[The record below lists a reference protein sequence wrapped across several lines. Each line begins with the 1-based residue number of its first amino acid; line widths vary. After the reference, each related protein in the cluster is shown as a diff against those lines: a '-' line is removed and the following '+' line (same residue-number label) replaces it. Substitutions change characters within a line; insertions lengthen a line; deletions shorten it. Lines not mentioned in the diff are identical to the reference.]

1 MYNLFNVDSTQP
13 KAYPLNIQLEY
24 KIFEAVLTPDLLHGV
39 LYLLPIFYQ
48 GKLFIRYICSGSYTG
63 LLQQIITL
71 LQKEYNVM
79 DKDTYPWEVY
89 TQKDIQMNS
98 SKIGTP
104 HHHPT
109 TYNREVGSQN
119 TTKSNKNSVFS
130 LLNRCK
136 PSLEESYSIL
146 FIHKMQAHPT
156 NPTHRQVIPNII
168 LPWGGT
174 SPHMGAGT
182 SPFFFGPR
190 LISYASFTVPTTI
203 LHASNTLS
211 SPTMPIHMPLQYS
224 STHTSTHAS
233 KTLPPPYRCPRMPAL
248 LFHVRFCTCLHST
261 CLHICI

>member
-1 MYNLFNVDSTQP
+1 MYQHLNKISFLSATVNTILDQLYQCSEEGVELVLDMEEGIYNLFNVNSTQP

-24 KIFEAVLTPDLLHGV
+24 KIFEAVSTPDLLHGV

-63 LLQQIITL
+63 LLPQMITL

-109 TYNREVGSQN
+109 TYNRKVGSQN
-119 TTKSNKNSVFS
+119 TAKSNKNSVFS

-156 NPTHRQVIPNII
+156 NPTHRQVIHNII
-168 LPWGGT
+168 LPWGST
-174 SPHMGAGT
+174 SPHVGAGT
-182 SPFFFGPR
+182 SPFFFGPPD
-190 LISYASFTVPTTI
+190 SFRM
-203 LHASNTLS
+203 HLS
-211 SPTMPIHMPLQYS
+211 
-224 STHTSTHAS
+224 
-233 KTLPPPYRCPRMPAL
+233 
-248 LFHVRFCTCLHST
+248 
-261 CLHICI
+261 CI

>member
-1 MYNLFNVDSTQP
+1 MYNLLNVDSTQP

-24 KIFEAVLTPDLLHGV
+24 KIFEAVSTPDQLHGV

-63 LLQQIITL
+63 LLPQMITL

-79 DKDTYPWEVY
+79 DKDAYPWEVY

-109 TYNREVGSQN
+109 TYNRKVGSQN
-119 TTKSNKNSVFS
+119 TSKSNKNSVFS

-146 FIHKMQAHPT
+146 FIHKTQAHPT
-156 NPTHRQVIPNII
+156 NPTHRQVIHNII

-174 SPHMGAGT
+174 SPHVGVGT
-182 SPFFFGPR
+182 SLFFFW
-190 LISYASFTVPTTI
+190 
-203 LHASNTLS
+203 
-211 SPTMPIHMPLQYS
+211 SP
-224 STHTSTHAS
+224 
-233 KTLPPPYRCPRMPAL
+233 
-248 LFHVRFCTCLHST
+248 
-261 CLHICI
+261 

>member
-24 KIFEAVLTPDLLHGV
+24 KIFEAVSTPDLLHGV

-63 LLQQIITL
+63 LLPQMITL

-89 TQKDIQMNS
+89 TQNDIQMNS

-109 TYNREVGSQN
+109 TYNRKVGSQN
-119 TTKSNKNSVFS
+119 TSKSNKNSVFS

-174 SPHMGAGT
+174 S
-182 SPFFFGPR
+182 
-190 LISYASFTVPTTI
+190 
-203 LHASNTLS
+203 LHVA
-211 SPTMPIHMPLQYS
+211 
-224 STHTSTHAS
+224 
-233 KTLPPPYRCPRMPAL
+233 
-248 LFHVRFCTCLHST
+248 
-261 CLHICI
+261 